1 MSFNKKQLKKDSPK
15 KNAIDLKLK
24 PIKKNPN
31 YKYGFSQFQPGEGN
45 LMLGAG
51 FGNSKIGMGAM
62 GMTPLDAE
70 NRKYFKG
77 LVDAN
82 INYNVNP
89 NLNFRLGVNDVI
101 GGGFN
106 PGLNAG
112 IKLKFEEGGE
122 YVDLELD
129 ENDIEYYKNQG
140 YLVEYLDG
148 GNVLPTDP
156 PKKSDDGTI
165 HVTDPNDPDY
175 LKYLEH
181 NKLYRKLKNNL
192 RARQAEDAKT
202 NLKVAKDWLDMVKNE
217 WGETYDELDDVSK
230 EYYDN
235 YQKVIAEKGID
246 KDYFSYSKF
255 DVDKQRKEGR
265 DVNLSDEDKSYLEQ
279 AKALGLD
286 IKFKETTDSRYT
298 NPIVPRPKQKYILD
312 KATTHKDKIKN
323 YKTDLEDYNKEAKA
337 FEEYDKGYNQR
348 EDDWKNNYNSYK
360 EKLNKDWGE
369 ARNVPDWKIGL
380 NNADGRGVDYLINQ
394 GFDIDDITWNDL
406 HWVQQNIIKEGEGF
420 NSSRSFIKPV
430 LNKFT
435 EEYTGVNPTKPTKPK
450 VTLPEGY
457 SYRQDRT
464 RDGDMNDYLKGNKRI
479 SREEWIKATGYAP
492 VQFRE
497 RKVRAKFAAGGPIN
511 NDGPLAKPQG
521 DIYLPLDGTRP
532 SYTDASGKER
542 SEYKIGIGTKEGEM
556 VIPTVWNGEQH
567 TEDEA
572 IDRYYNTGEHMG
584 GPYGSIEEGERAA
597 KLRTF
602 IYNEHPAYRKKAY
615 GGEYEGQLPMV
626 QTGEETEPEY
636 TYLELDDN
644 AIQQYKN
651 GGWVV
656 EEMPEYEEGGNVI
669 SPGDGWEYK
678 QEGDTYFTKK
688 EGAADWID
696 TTGNTKAREAIQ
708 TKYFPDAPIE
718 RSADASAAEA
728 NVGQPIN
735 NTSATLPG
743 NISTRAIQEDL
754 AQEIDGEEGY
764 YLGPKGVDGLM
775 GNFTREA
782 MAAKKAG
789 IPPSEYN
796 KKFTSAPLQTLPQ
809 VSVPASVIQRA
820 NGITPPVSSRLSAS
834 AEYSLSQNNERDED
848 TEQGYR
854 TPVEEYDPAKLW
866 EGDTEHIIGVDL
878 GDEVYQHV
886 DDFIYDT
893 SIKGKD
899 LDALAG
905 SGSKFGAD
913 AFQMKLI
920 QSKATSCLKG
930 AKECNKK
937 FVATKVG
944 ANSIAGLINQLDRA
958 DLTKYSVPSRGGNQN
973 TSASGEFKHTMGY
986 DAWEA
991 GNAMV
996 GEGLAQYL
1004 YKVSPDSHKNLDEKG
1019 HPKETMQDDLKKIV
1033 ADGKVPLGSLVFMG
1047 DSSDEFGSKYTSS
1060 KTGPRDTH
1068 AATVVGFNEKG
1079 VPMIYDYGDLV
1090 PITKN
1095 VYHYGINSIV
1105 VPKGYEN
1112 YTYDNLL
1119 KGKQKRNKNLGYTNE
1134 YLNEKF
1140 EANKNLKPYVNQIK
1154 KGAHE
1159 VKYKIGSDY
1168 NIKADVMD
1176 KLSDR
1181 IVGIAGQESNFGN
1194 QGDED
1199 LSWGR
1204 QAIIELES
1212 DWTNKKLPGMP
1223 MGAKTYV
1230 KLLKDRGKEEKK
1242 GFADWEIE
1250 VMASKELGYGDMRK
1264 PQFKAKYNELRNKY
1278 PKSTG
1283 KDKDPFNASVGP
1295 FAVKNLPLYAKDE
1308 LGLDK
1313 DLLYGMDVDDKDEL
1327 ERGAKASLIHLVESF
1342 VNLRSEYDRETYT
1355 DDQIIDLATVAYNN
1369 KSKAFNPDFAE
1380 YYIKNAQAGRSD
1392 DYLSKVKALEYKY
1405 AYDNKRKQEIGAAK
1419 RAALSAAWY
1428 ADRPY
1433 TNTAATGQSLIE
1445 QQRAEDTVPIIES
1458 ESTSVN
1464 RPAFNQYPQVDL
1476 TRPRSRGQ
1484 RDTRSGEE
1492 QSTTRSLGSNARSVY
1507 TPTSQPT
1514 IGRPVSN
1521 LHLRNYRKYG
1531 GEIKPKDIFIEY
1543 LKRKKGI

>member
-31 YKYGFSQFQPGEGN
+31 YKYGFSQFQPSEGN
-45 LMLGAG
+45 IMLGAG

-106 PGLNAG
+106 PGFNAG

-122 YVDLELD
+122 YVDAELD
-129 ENDIEYYKNQG
+129 DDEIEYYKNQG
-140 YLVEYLDG
+140 YLVEYLEG
-148 GNVLPTDP
+148 G
-156 PKKSDDGTI
+156 S
-165 HVTDPNDPDY
+165 
-175 LKYLEH
+175 
-181 NKLYRKLKNNL
+181 
-192 RARQAEDAKT
+192 
-202 NLKVAKDWLDMVKNE
+202 
-217 WGETYDELDDVSK
+217 
-230 EYYDN
+230 
-235 YQKVIAEKGID
+235 
-246 KDYFSYSKF
+246 
-255 DVDKQRKEGR
+255 
-265 DVNLSDEDKSYLEQ
+265 
-279 AKALGLD
+279 
-286 IKFKETTDSRYT
+286 
-298 NPIVPRPKQKYILD
+298 
-312 KATTHKDKIKN
+312 
-323 YKTDLEDYNKEAKA
+323 
-337 FEEYDKGYNQR
+337 
-348 EDDWKNNYNSYK
+348 
-360 EKLNKDWGE
+360 
-369 ARNVPDWKIGL
+369 
-380 NNADGRGVDYLINQ
+380 
-394 GFDIDDITWNDL
+394 
-406 HWVQQNIIKEGEGF
+406 
-420 NSSRSFIKPV
+420 
-430 LNKFT
+430 
-435 EEYTGVNPTKPTKPK
+435 
-450 VTLPEGY
+450 
-457 SYRQDRT
+457 
-464 RDGDMNDYLKGNKRI
+464 
-479 SREEWIKATGYAP
+479 
-492 VQFRE
+492 
-497 RKVRAKFAAGGPIN
+497 
-511 NDGPLAKPQG
+511 
-521 DIYLPLDGTRP
+521 
-532 SYTDASGKER
+532 
-542 SEYKIGIGTKEGEM
+542 
-556 VIPTVWNGEQH
+556 
-567 TEDEA
+567 
-572 IDRYYNTGEHMG
+572 
-584 GPYGSIEEGERAA
+584 
-597 KLRTF
+597 
-602 IYNEHPAYRKKAY
+602 
-615 GGEYEGQLPMV
+615 
-626 QTGEETEPEY
+626 TEPEY
-636 TYLELDDN
+636 MYLELDDN
-644 AIQQYKN
+644 AIQDYKN

-656 EEMPEYEEGGNVI
+656 EEMPEYEEGGII

-688 EGAADWID
+688 EGASDWID
-696 TTGNTKAREAIQ
+696 TSGQPSASKAIQ
-708 TKYFPDAPIE
+708 TKYFPNAPIE
-718 RSADASAAEA
+718 RSADASAIEA
-728 NVGQPIN
+728 NVAQPVT
-735 NTSATLPG
+735 NTSAPLPG
-743 NISTRAIQEDL
+743 NPSTRAIQNDL
-754 AQEIDGEEGY
+754 AQEIDGQEGY

-775 GNFTREA
+775 GDFTRDA

-789 IPPSEYN
+789 ITPAEYN
-796 KKFTSAPLQTLPQ
+796 KQFSSTPLQSLPGA
-809 VSVPASVIQRA
+809 SVPASVVQRA

-834 AEYSLSQNNERDED
+834 AEYSLSQSNERDD
-848 TEQGYR
+848 DMEQGYR

-893 SIKGKD
+893 SVKD
-899 LDALAG
+899 KSLDELTE
-905 SGSKFGAD
+905 SGGKFGVD
-913 AFQMKLI
+913 AYQMKLI
-920 QSKATSCLKG
+920 QGKATSCLKG

-973 TSASGEFKHTMGY
+973 TSATGAFEHTMGY

-1004 YKVSPDSHKNLDEKG
+1004 YKVSPDSHKNLDDRG
-1019 HPKETMQDDLKKIV
+1019 HPKETMQDDLKKLV
-1033 ADGKVPLGSLVFMG
+1033 SDGKVPLGSLVMMG

-1090 PITKN
+1090 PITEN

-1119 KGKQKRNKNLGYTNE
+1119 KGKQKRNENLGYTNE
-1134 YLNEKF
+1134 YVNEKF
-1140 EANKNLKPYVNQIK
+1140 EPNKNLKPYVNQIR

-1168 NIKADVMD
+1168 NVKADVMD

-1194 QGDED
+1194 QGSED
-1199 LSWGR
+1199 VSWLR
-1204 QAIIELES
+1204 QAAIELES
-1212 DWTNKKLPGMP
+1212 DWTNKKLPGLSI
-1223 MGAKTYV
+1223 GAKTFA
-1230 KLLKDRGKEEKK
+1230 KLLKDIGTEEKK
-1242 GFADWEIE
+1242 GWADWEIE
-1250 VMASKELGYGDMRK
+1250 VMASKQLGYGDMRK
-1264 PQFKAKYNELRNKY
+1264 AEFKAKYNELRNKY
-1278 PKSTG
+1278 PESTG
-1283 KDKDPFNASVGP
+1283 KDKDPYNSSVGP
-1295 FAVKNLPLYAKDE
+1295 FAVKNLPEYAKDE
-1308 LGLDK
+1308 LGLSK
-1313 DLLYGMDVDDKDEL
+1313 DLLYGMDIDDKDEM

-1380 YYIKNAQAGRSD
+1380 YYIKNAQTGRKD

-1405 AYDNKRKQEIGAAK
+1405 AYDNKRKQEIGAAE
-1419 RAALSAAWY
+1419 RAARSEAWY
-1428 ADRPY
+1428 GDRPY
-1433 TNTAATGQSLIE
+1433 TNTAATGQQLTE
-1445 QQRAEDTVPIIES
+1445 QQRAEDTVPLIQS
-1458 ESTSVN
+1458 ESTSIN
-1464 RPAFNQYPQVDL
+1464 RPAFDEYSQVDL
-1476 TRPRSRGQ
+1476 TRPRIRGQ

-1492 QSTTRSLGSNARSVY
+1492 QSTTMGLGSNARSVY
-1507 TPTSQPT
+1507 TPTSEPT

>member
-1 MSFNKKQLKKDSPK
+1 
-15 KNAIDLKLK
+15 
-24 PIKKNPN
+24 
-31 YKYGFSQFQPGEGN
+31 
-45 LMLGAG
+45 
-51 FGNSKIGMGAM
+51 
-62 GMTPLDAE
+62 
-70 NRKYFKG
+70 
-77 LVDAN
+77 
-82 INYNVNP
+82 
-89 NLNFRLGVNDVI
+89 
-101 GGGFN
+101 
-106 PGLNAG
+106 
-112 IKLKFEEGGE
+112 
-122 YVDLELD
+122 
-129 ENDIEYYKNQG
+129 
-140 YLVEYLDG
+140 
-148 GNVLPTDP
+148 
-156 PKKSDDGTI
+156 
-165 HVTDPNDPDY
+165 
-175 LKYLEH
+175 
-181 NKLYRKLKNNL
+181 
-192 RARQAEDAKT
+192 
-202 NLKVAKDWLDMVKNE
+202 
-217 WGETYDELDDVSK
+217 
-230 EYYDN
+230 
-235 YQKVIAEKGID
+235 
-246 KDYFSYSKF
+246 
-255 DVDKQRKEGR
+255 
-265 DVNLSDEDKSYLEQ
+265 
-279 AKALGLD
+279 
-286 IKFKETTDSRYT
+286 
-298 NPIVPRPKQKYILD
+298 
-312 KATTHKDKIKN
+312 
-323 YKTDLEDYNKEAKA
+323 
-337 FEEYDKGYNQR
+337 
-348 EDDWKNNYNSYK
+348 
-360 EKLNKDWGE
+360 
-369 ARNVPDWKIGL
+369 
-380 NNADGRGVDYLINQ
+380 
-394 GFDIDDITWNDL
+394 
-406 HWVQQNIIKEGEGF
+406 
-420 NSSRSFIKPV
+420 
-430 LNKFT
+430 
-435 EEYTGVNPTKPTKPK
+435 
-450 VTLPEGY
+450 
-457 SYRQDRT
+457 
-464 RDGDMNDYLKGNKRI
+464 
-479 SREEWIKATGYAP
+479 
-492 VQFRE
+492 
-497 RKVRAKFAAGGPIN
+497 
-511 NDGPLAKPQG
+511 
-521 DIYLPLDGTRP
+521 
-532 SYTDASGKER
+532 
-542 SEYKIGIGTKEGEM
+542 
-556 VIPTVWNGEQH
+556 
-567 TEDEA
+567 
-572 IDRYYNTGEHMG
+572 
-584 GPYGSIEEGERAA
+584 
-597 KLRTF
+597 
-602 IYNEHPAYRKKAY
+602 
-615 GGEYEGQLPMV
+615 
-626 QTGEETEPEY
+626 
-636 TYLELDDN
+636 
-644 AIQQYKN
+644 
-651 GGWVV
+651 
-656 EEMPEYEEGGNVI
+656 
-669 SPGDGWEYK
+669 
-678 QEGDTYFTKK
+678 
-688 EGAADWID
+688 
-696 TTGNTKAREAIQ
+696 
-708 TKYFPDAPIE
+708 
-718 RSADASAAEA
+718 
-728 NVGQPIN
+728 
-735 NTSATLPG
+735 
-743 NISTRAIQEDL
+743 
-754 AQEIDGEEGY
+754 
-764 YLGPKGVDGLM
+764 LGPKGVDGLM

-809 VSVPASVIQRA
+809 ASVPASVIQRA

-834 AEYSLSQNNERDED
+834 AEYSLSQSNERDD
-848 TEQGYR
+848 DMEQGYR

-886 DDFIYDT
+886 DDFIYDDT
-893 SIKGKD
+893 KKA
-899 LDALAG
+899 LDDQTEMR
-905 SGSKFGAD
+905 K
-913 AFQMKLI
+913 I
-920 QSKATSCLKG
+920 QRQSTSCLKG

-1004 YKVSPDSHKNLDEKG
+1004 YKVSPDSHKDLDERG

-1068 AATVVGFNEKG
+1068 AATVVGFNKDG
-1079 VPMIYDYGDLV
+1079 VPMIYDYGKLV

-1095 VYHYGINSIV
+1095 VYKYGINSIV

-1119 KGKQKRNKNLGYTNE
+1119 KGKEKRNEQLGYTEE
-1134 YLNEKF
+1134 YVNEKF

-1194 QGDED
+1194 QGNED
-1199 LSWGR
+1199 LTYAR
-1204 QAIIELES
+1204 QLAIELES
-1212 DWTNKKLPGMP
+1212 DWTNKKLPGIP
-1223 MGAKTYV
+1223 MGAKTFV
-1230 KLLKDRGKEEKK
+1230 KLLKDRGTEEKK

-1283 KDKDPFNASVGP
+1283 KDKDPYNSSVGP
-1295 FAVKNLPLYAKDE
+1295 FAVKNLPQYAKDE

-1313 DLLYGMDVDDKDEL
+1313 DMLYGMDVDDKDEL
-1327 ERGAKASLIHLVESF
+1327 ARGAKASLIHLVESF

-1445 QQRAEDTVPIIES
+1445 QQRAEDTVPAIQS

-1492 QSTTRSLGSNARSVY
+1492 QSTIMGLGSNARSVY